1 MIGISYGNYDSRTSA
16 QSRYQTAGRSQKSSG
31 NDSFGTK
38 VSNQEHYI
46 SVLPGRNWPTWAT
59 CPEVD
64 KIPSKY
70 ELKDGK
76 AITWRWAE
84 PGVEYR
90 FFHAAESTDENPV
103 LVARGVDEHGKLF
116 EEKIDVRQIDPYNI
130 NVLELTALND
140 AANTSLSNP
149 YELYAGYEYKGIQE
163 RFDFIT
169 GAQRKIADCNR
180 LHLPEEAS
188 HWTENIDFILSFTG
202 AAIRPDRVGNNFQL
216 DADSLSNFAKENQ
229 RNLELYS
236 SAARERLIYGM
247 ARKCSEELS
256 DMLWKK

>member
-1 MIGISYGNYDSRTSA
+1 MISMSYGNYNSRTSA

-46 SVLPGRNWPTWAT
+46 RAPRDGSWAT

-76 AITWRWAE
+76 AITWCWRA
-84 PGVEYR
+84 PGIEYR

-116 EEKIDVRQIDPYNI
+116 EEKIDVKQINPYNTTH
-130 NVLELTALND
+130 LEIDALSCFKPGHYK
-140 AANTSLSNP
+140 TIMTP
-149 YELYAGYEYKGIQE
+149 YGSDGLGIQE

-169 GAQRKIADCNR
+169 DYQKDIRACNR
-180 LHLPEEAS
+180 LRLTKEAAWLQEEV
-188 HWTENIDFILSFTG
+188 DFLLSFTMG
-202 AAIRPDRVGNNFQL
+202 GTGLEKTGSAYTVDTNSL
-216 DADSLSNFAKENQ
+216 ADFTKENE

-247 ARKCSEELS
+247 AQKCSEELS